1 MNFISHSY
9 SVRWLAALTTL
20 ALSILLCAPHLAHAQ
35 SASNRVIL
43 EPVTA
48 QQAAYLSTLQTQ
60 ARQLHLSDTL
70 MWQTLLHY
78 RQHPLTRVRRSLAD
92 DPEFFLSPNGK
103 HDAAQ
108 ELDAT
113 LASFFDPTLRYAL
126 DQSASCR
133 FIARYEWL
141 KDSLQ
146 FDQALL
152 PEPNCPR
159 YRQWRTG
166 IAASKV
172 TLIFPSAYLNSPAS
186 MYGHT
191 FLRLDPKPDART
203 SVGLPLLSYAVNYAA
218 DGNENEG
225 LGFAFKGL
233 TGLYAGQF
241 TNAPYYIRLRE
252 YNDLENRDIWE
263 YELNLTPKEIERLM
277 AHTWELGPTVFDYY
291 FFDENCS
298 YHLLS
303 LIDAARPELQLSE
316 QFTWWA
322 IPLDTIKAIARQPG
336 LLSAVRYRPANSS
349 ELQYRAQLLAPQG
362 AAIAKSVMQGHIAVS
377 DLPTLEPS
385 PERRALILETAERL
399 TAYDATRRESV
410 DSETQKRRMTLL
422 SARAALPSGPAL
434 TVPTPK
440 WEPTQGHD
448 TARIDMEIGQRN
460 GRGLLTL
467 QARPAYHA
475 LMDTEEGYQR
485 GAAITFFSVALSKT
499 ANGHAQLE
507 QFVPVEIASLSPREP
522 LLSAKSWRVHVGFER
537 SDHARPDGSRP
548 MGANMRGGPGVSY
561 ELGANQ
567 RALAYLFLD
576 NQARWDRSLP
586 EGVWAVGSGLA
597 AGTLLDLSAGA
608 RLQLELFDRGY
619 LDHQPRESGLVT
631 ALRVRWD
638 SQWNLTA
645 RCATTKRAG
654 SPVSQ
659 ECTIGAQRYM

>member
-1 MNFISHSY
+1 MHFISHTRY
-9 SVRWLAALTTL
+9 ARWLAALWSLVLL
-20 ALSILLCAPHLAHAQ
+20 ALFSASCKAQVGSDRIPLQPTTAEQASYLKSLQAHARQQHLA
-35 SASNRVIL
+35 
-43 EPVTA
+43 
-48 QQAAYLSTLQTQ
+48 
-60 ARQLHLSDTL
+60 DTL

-78 RQHPLTRVRRSLAD
+78 RQHPITRTRRSLAD
-92 DPEFFLSPNGK
+92 DPEFFLSPQGK

-113 LASFFDPTLRYAL
+113 LAAFFDPTLRYAL

-146 FDQALL
+146 FDPGLL
-152 PEPNCPR
+152 PEPNCAR
-159 YRQWRTG
+159 YRQWRAG
-166 IAASKV
+166 IAANKV

-191 FLRLDPKPDART
+191 FLRLDPKPEERK
-203 SVGLPLLSYAVNYAA
+203 SGGLPLLSYAVNYAA
-218 DGNENEG
+218 NGNENEG

-241 TNAPYYIRLRE
+241 TNAPYYIRIRE

-263 YELNLTPKEIERLM
+263 YELNLTPKEIDRLM

-322 IPLDTIKAIARQPG
+322 VPLDTIKAIARQPG
-336 LLSAVRYRPANSS
+336 LLNAVRYRPANSS

-362 AAIAKSVMQGHIAVS
+362 AAMAKSVMQGHLSID
-377 DLPTLEPS
+377 DLRVIEPS

-422 SARAALPSGPAL
+422 TARAALPSGPAL

-448 TARIDMEIGQRN
+448 TARIDLLIGQRN
-460 GRGLLTL
+460 GRGLVTL
-467 QARPAYHA
+467 QARPAYHE
-475 LMDTEEGYQR
+475 LMDTEDGYQR
-485 GAAITFFSVALSKT
+485 GAAITFFSLAVSKT
-499 ANGHAQLE
+499 TDGHVQLE
-507 QFVPVEIASLSPREP
+507 QFVPVDIASLSPREP
-522 LLSAKSWRVHVGFER
+522 LLSAKSWRVHVGYER
-537 SDHARPDGSRP
+537 TDHARPDGSRP
-548 MGANMRGGPGVSY
+548 MGANFRGGPGVSY
-561 ELGANQ
+561 ELSTNQ
-567 RALAYLFLD
+567 RALGYLFLD

-586 EGVWAVGSGLA
+586 EGIWAVGTGLA
-597 AGTLLDLSAGA
+597 TGA
-608 RLQLELFDRGY
+608 LIDVTADTRLQLELFDRAY
-619 LDHQPRESGLVT
+619 LDHQPRESGLVA
-631 ALRVRWD
+631 ALRMRWNA
-638 SQWNLTA
+638 QWNMSA
-645 RCATTKRAG
+645 RCTTTKRAD

-659 ECTIGAQRYM
+659 ACSFGIQRYM